1 MKAKFRFNL
10 ENVLHDIEVF
20 EDGHVIITAED
31 GTELPFE
38 SVEALGQEF
47 AKSRNVPANILKN
60 FKVFQEGS
68 VYVYAQRSGTAGN
81 DAYEAEDYGV
91 ADTSYE
97 ADEEEVEEVE
107 EEEII
112 DPVYESVKGAFE
124 ADVDIYA
131 VINDLK
137 ESFENRDNAVLFT
150 EEGAAVIRERVACRI
165 AVAKLS
171 GGHVD
176 IFKYVTG
183 EEPKFEVT
191 DDTNGIVLPV
201 ADIVIVADS
210 DDVPSLRE
218 LVCGPVEDAKTAVT
232 ESPLFSRMFR

>member
-47 AKSRNVPANILKN
+47 AKSRNVSANILKN
-60 FKVFQEGS
+60 FEVFQEGS

-91 ADTSYE
+91 ADAAHET
-97 ADEEEVEEVE
+97 DEEGVEEVE
-107 EEEII
+107 EEII
-112 DPVYESVKGAFE
+112 DPIYETVKGAFE

-131 VINDLK
+131 VIDDLK

-150 EEGAAVIRERVACRI
+150 DEGAAVIRERVARRI

-176 IFKYVTG
+176 IFKYVAG

-191 DDTNGIVLPV
+191 EDIEGIVLPV

-218 LVCGPVEDAKTAVT
+218 LVCGPAEDAKTAVT

>member
-60 FKVFQEGS
+60 FEVFQEGS

-91 ADTSYE
+91 ADAAHET
-97 ADEEEVEEVE
+97 DEEGVEEVE
-107 EEEII
+107 EEII
-112 DPVYESVKGAFE
+112 DPIYETVKGAFE

-150 EEGAAVIRERVACRI
+150 EEGAAVIRERVARRI

-176 IFKYVTG
+176 IFKYVAG

-218 LVCGPVEDAKTAVT
+218 LVCGPAEDAKTAVT

>member
-68 VYVYAQRSGTAGN
+68 VYTYAQRSGTAGN

-91 ADTSYE
+91 ADTAYE

-150 EEGAAVIRERVACRI
+150 EEGAAVIRERVARRI

-176 IFKYVTG
+176 IFKYVAG

-191 DDTNGIVLPV
+191 EDIEGIVLPV

-210 DDVPSLRE
+210 EDVPSLRE

>member
-60 FKVFQEGS
+60 FEVFQEGS

-91 ADTSYE
+91 ADAAHET
-97 ADEEEVEEVE
+97 DEEGVEEVE
-107 EEEII
+107 EEII
-112 DPVYESVKGAFE
+112 DPIYETVKGAFE

-131 VINDLK
+131 VIDDLK

-150 EEGAAVIRERVACRI
+150 DEGAAVIRERVARRI

-176 IFKYVTG
+176 IFKYVAG
-183 EEPKFEVT
+183 DEPKFEVT
-191 DDTNGIVLPV
+191 EDIEGIVLPV

-218 LVCGPVEDAKTAVT
+218 LVCGPAEDAKTAVT

>member
-60 FKVFQEGS
+60 FKVFQEGA
-68 VYVYAQRSGTAGN
+68 VYTYAQRSGTAGN

-91 ADTSYE
+91 ADTAYE

-150 EEGAAVIRERVACRI
+150 EEGAAVIRERVARRI

-176 IFKYVTG
+176 IFKYVAG

-191 DDTNGIVLPV
+191 EDIEGIVLPV

-210 DDVPSLRE
+210 EDVPSLRE

>member
-60 FKVFQEGS
+60 FEVFQEGS

-91 ADTSYE
+91 ADAAHET
-97 ADEEEVEEVE
+97 DEEGVEEVE
-107 EEEII
+107 EEII
-112 DPVYESVKGAFE
+112 DPIYETVKGAFE

-131 VINDLK
+131 VIDDLK

-150 EEGAAVIRERVACRI
+150 DEGAAVIRERVARRI

-176 IFKYVTG
+176 IFKYVAG
-183 EEPKFEVT
+183 EEQKFEVT
-191 DDTNGIVLPV
+191 EDIEGIVLPV

-218 LVCGPVEDAKTAVT
+218 LVCGPAEDAKTAVT

>member
-60 FKVFQEGS
+60 FAVFQEGS
-68 VYVYAQRSGTAGN
+68 VYAYAQRSGTAGN

-91 ADTSYE
+91 ADTTHE
-97 ADEEEVEEVE
+97 PDEEDVEEVE
-107 EEEII
+107 EEII
-112 DPVYESVKGAFE
+112 DPIYESVKGAFE

-131 VINDLK
+131 VIDDLK
-137 ESFENRDNAVLFT
+137 ESFENLDNAVLFT
-150 EEGAAVIRERVACRI
+150 EEGAAIARERVARRI

-171 GGHVD
+171 GGYVD
-176 IFKYVTG
+176 IFKYVAG

-191 DDTNGIVLPV
+191 EDIEGIVLPV

-210 DDVPSLRE
+210 EDVPSLRE
-218 LVCGPVEDAKTAVT
+218 LVCGHVEDAKTAVT

>member
-60 FKVFQEGS
+60 FEVFQEGS

-91 ADTSYE
+91 ADAAHET
-97 ADEEEVEEVE
+97 DEEGVEEVE
-107 EEEII
+107 EEII
-112 DPVYESVKGAFE
+112 DPIYETVKGAFE

-131 VINDLK
+131 VIDDLK

-150 EEGAAVIRERVACRI
+150 DEGAAVIRERVARRI

-176 IFKYVTG
+176 IFKYVAG

-191 DDTNGIVLPV
+191 EDIEGIVLPV

-218 LVCGPVEDAKTAVT
+218 LVCGPAEDAKTAVT

>member
-60 FKVFQEGS
+60 FAVFQEGS
-68 VYVYAQRSGTAGN
+68 VYAYAQRSGTAGN

-91 ADTSYE
+91 ADTTHE
-97 ADEEEVEEVE
+97 TDEDVEEI

-112 DPVYESVKGAFE
+112 DPIYESVKGAFE

-131 VINDLK
+131 VIDDLK
-137 ESFENRDNAVLFT
+137 ESLENRDNAVLFT
-150 EEGAAVIRERVACRI
+150 EEGAAVIRERVARRI

-176 IFKYVTG
+176 IFKYVAG

-191 DDTNGIVLPV
+191 EDIDGIVLPV

-210 DDVPSLRE
+210 EDVPSLRE

>member
-60 FKVFQEGS
+60 FAVFQEGS
-68 VYVYAQRSGTAGN
+68 VYAYAQRSGTAGN

-91 ADTSYE
+91 ADTTHE
-97 ADEEEVEEVE
+97 TDEDVEEI

-112 DPVYESVKGAFE
+112 DPIYESVKGAFE

-131 VINDLK
+131 VIDDLK

-150 EEGAAVIRERVACRI
+150 EEGAVVIRERVARRI

-176 IFKYVTG
+176 IFKYVAG

-191 DDTNGIVLPV
+191 EDIDGIVLPV

-210 DDVPSLRE
+210 EDVPSLRE

>member
-124 ADVDIYA
+124 ADVDVYA

-137 ESFENRDNAVLFT
+137 ESFENRDNAVLFN
-150 EEGAAVIRERVACRI
+150 EEGAAVIRERVARRI

-176 IFKYVTG
+176 IFKYVAG

-191 DDTNGIVLPV
+191 ENIEGIVLPV

-210 DDVPSLRE
+210 EDVPSLRE
-218 LVCGPVEDAKTAVT
+218 LVCGPVEDVKTAVT

>member
-60 FKVFQEGS
+60 FEVFQEGS

-91 ADTSYE
+91 ADAAHET
-97 ADEEEVEEVE
+97 DEEGVEEVE
-107 EEEII
+107 EEII
-112 DPVYESVKGAFE
+112 DPIYETVKGAFE

-131 VINDLK
+131 VIDDLK

-150 EEGAAVIRERVACRI
+150 DEGAAVIRERVARRI

-171 GGHVD
+171 GGHID
-176 IFKYVTG
+176 IFKYVAG

-191 DDTNGIVLPV
+191 EDIEGIVLPV

-218 LVCGPVEDAKTAVT
+218 LVCGPAEDAKTAVT

>member
-60 FKVFQEGS
+60 FAVFQEGS
-68 VYVYAQRSGTAGN
+68 VYAYAQRSGTAGN

-91 ADTSYE
+91 ADTTHE
-97 ADEEEVEEVE
+97 TDEDVEEI

-112 DPVYESVKGAFE
+112 DPIYESVKGAFE

-131 VINDLK
+131 VIDDLK

-150 EEGAAVIRERVACRI
+150 EEGAAVIRERVARRI

-176 IFKYVTG
+176 IFKYVAG

-191 DDTNGIVLPV
+191 EDIDGIVLPV

-210 DDVPSLRE
+210 EDVPSLRE

>member
-10 ENVLHDIEVF
+10 EKALHDIEVF
-20 EDGHVIITAED
+20 EDGHVIITAKD

-60 FKVFQEGS
+60 FEVYQEGS
-68 VYVYAQRSGTAGN
+68 VYAYAQRSGTAGN

-91 ADTSYE
+91 ADTTHE
-97 ADEEEVEEVE
+97 TDEEDVEEVE

-112 DPVYESVKGAFE
+112 DPIYETVKGAFE
-124 ADVDIYA
+124 VDVDVYK
-131 VINDLK
+131 VIDDLK
-137 ESFENRDNAVLFT
+137 ESFENIDNAVLFT
-150 EEGAAVIRERVACRI
+150 DAGAAIARERVARRI

-176 IFKYVTG
+176 IFKYVAG

-191 DDTNGIVLPV
+191 EDTNGIVLPV
-201 ADIVIVADS
+201 ADIVIVADRE
-210 DDVPSLRE
+210 DVPSLRE
-218 LVCGPVEDAKTAVT
+218 LVCGPAEDAKTAVT

>member
-47 AKSRNVPANILKN
+47 AKPRNVPANILKN
-60 FKVFQEGS
+60 FAVFQEGS
-68 VYVYAQRSGTAGN
+68 VYAYAQRSGTAGN

-91 ADTSYE
+91 ADTTHE
-97 ADEEEVEEVE
+97 TDEDVEEI

-112 DPVYESVKGAFE
+112 DPIYESVKGAFE

-131 VINDLK
+131 VIDDLK

-150 EEGAAVIRERVACRI
+150 EEGAAVIRERVARRI

-176 IFKYVTG
+176 IFKYVAG

-191 DDTNGIVLPV
+191 EDIEGIVLPV

-210 DDVPSLRE
+210 EDVPSLRE

>member
-10 ENVLHDIEVF
+10 EKALHDIEVF

-60 FKVFQEGS
+60 FEVYQEGS
-68 VYVYAQRSGTAGN
+68 VYAYAQRSGTAGN

-91 ADTSYE
+91 ADATHE
-97 ADEEEVEEVE
+97 TDEEGVEEVE

-112 DPVYESVKGAFE
+112 DPSYETVKGAFE

-131 VINDLK
+131 VIDDLK
-137 ESFENRDNAVLFT
+137 ESFENHDNAVLFT
-150 EEGAAVIRERVACRI
+150 EEGAAVIRERVARRI

-176 IFKYVTG
+176 IFKYVAG

-191 DDTNGIVLPV
+191 ENIEGIVLPV

-210 DDVPSLRE
+210 EDVPSLRE

>member
-10 ENVLHDIEVF
+10 EKALHDIEVF

-60 FKVFQEGS
+60 FEVYQEGS
-68 VYVYAQRSGTAGN
+68 VYAYAQRSGTAGN

-124 ADVDIYA
+124 ADVDVYA

-137 ESFENRDNAVLFT
+137 ESFENRDNAVLFN
-150 EEGAAVIRERVACRI
+150 EEGAAVIRERVARRI

-176 IFKYVTG
+176 IFKYVAG

-191 DDTNGIVLPV
+191 EDIEGIVLPV
-201 ADIVIVADS
+201 ADIVIIADS
-210 DDVPSLRE
+210 EDVPSLRE
-218 LVCGPVEDAKTAVT
+218 LVCGPIEDAKTAVT